1 MAYILCLIACVV
13 FGALSAIS
21 SSIAML
27 IVMRILWAGAS
38 CAVTPIGAAVVADIW
53 EVKEK
58 GQAMS
63 VYYVGLLLGPALGP
77 VIGGALVQRW
87 SWRATQW
94 FQMAYGALI
103 LILISFAL
111 PETTQKA
118 IVLHSTLSVLKVMIV
133 ELLRID

>member
-1 MAYILCLIACVV
+1 
-13 FGALSAIS
+13 
-21 SSIAML
+21 ML
-27 IVMRILWAGAS
+27 IVMRILSAGAS
-38 CAVTPIGAAVVADIW
+38 CAVTPIGAAAVADVW

-111 PETTQKA
+111 PDTTQKA
-118 IVLHSTLSVLKVMIV
+118 IIPNSTLSGVSPRQQEDSSRSPVRI
-133 ELLRID
+133 LRKICSAYDRYASFVF